1 MARTFKRKESL
12 GALTE
17 LNITPL
23 MDLAFSLLIIF
34 MVTTPLLEQTV
45 ELKLPTQEKMPNST
59 RDDKVKF
66 QVINIDAKE
75 NIYWG
80 DEKVSLE
87 QLNIYLRKLS
97 LEQEPSPIT
106 LRGDGKLPY
115 QKVMDVI
122 SAIKKHNLKKLNLDT
137 EVK

>member
-1 MARTFKRKESL
+1 
-12 GALTE
+12 
-17 LNITPL
+17 

-97 LEQEPSPIT
+97 LEPEPSPIT

>member
-97 LEQEPSPIT
+97 LEPEPSPIT

>member
-45 ELKLPTQEKMPNST
+45 ELKLPTQENMPNST

-80 DEKVSLE
+80 DE
-87 QLNIYLRKLS
+87 
-97 LEQEPSPIT
+97 
-106 LRGDGKLPY
+106 
-115 QKVMDVI
+115 
-122 SAIKKHNLKKLNLDT
+122 
-137 EVK
+137 

>member
-45 ELKLPTQEKMPNST
+45 ELKLPTQEKMPNSM

-97 LEQEPSPIT
+97 LEPEPSPIT

>member
-45 ELKLPTQEKMPNST
+45 ELKLPTQEKMPNSM

-97 LEQEPSPIT
+97 LEPAPSPIT

>member
-45 ELKLPTQEKMPNST
+45 ELKLPTQEKMPNSM

-66 QVINIDAKE
+66 QVIHIDAKE

-97 LEQEPSPIT
+97 LEPEPSPIT